1 MSRLCIR
8 TEIEDRAGTARSRRQ
23 DSDGDSIRRTD
34 DVLDVAR
41 LINRY
46 YVFDVL
52 FVVLKTAFRFHIPS
66 PLI

>member
-8 TEIEDRAGTARSRRQ
+8 TEIEDRAGTARSSRQ
-23 DSDGDSIRRTD
+23 DSDGDSLRRTD
-34 DVLDVAR
+34 DVGDVAR

-52 FVVLKTAFRFHIPS
+52 FVVLRTACRFLVSS